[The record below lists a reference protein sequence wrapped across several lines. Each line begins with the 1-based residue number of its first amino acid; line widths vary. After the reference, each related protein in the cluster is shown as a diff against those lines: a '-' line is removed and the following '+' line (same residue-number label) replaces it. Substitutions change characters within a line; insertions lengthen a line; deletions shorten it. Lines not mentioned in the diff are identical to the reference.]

1 MAINEL
7 GRAFFPEA
15 KKVVR
20 LDDYKQ
26 LKSRGGERRK
36 KLMLSMEFTEDNI
49 VRMPGWVNDAYGLLL
64 NDGAHAARVVFSK
77 GTEMEGMT
85 MEVYASSDSKHRAF
99 APLTG
104 CLLKGITLEKT
115 GLEEKAKFTLSWQCY
130 TQDPLELHDW
140 CQIHYSREFTIV
152 YSQGQITL
160 DFSGVEG
167 EDEENKNTMDASRDK
182 EFRSPGTKADRQGV
196 AKADKPPVAVAAA
209 AAKKK
214 EPAKKSTKALDF

>member
-7 GRAFFPEA
+7 GKAFFPEA

-85 MEVYASSDSKHRAF
+85 MEVYASSDSKQRAF

-104 CLLKGITLEKT
+104 CLLKGITLEKI
-115 GLEEKAKFTLSWQCY
+115 GLEEKAKFILSWQCY

-140 CQIHYSREFTIV
+140 CQIHYSKEFTIV

-160 DFSGVEG
+160 DFSGTEA
-167 EDEENKNTMDASRDK
+167 EDEDNKNTMSSSRDK

-196 AKADKPPVAVAAA
+196 VEATAPRVSVAGASKGKA
-209 AAKKK
+209 
-214 EPAKKSTKALDF
+214 PAKKSTKVHDF